1 MLGPISEF
9 KVYTSLDLY
18 IQTRL
23 IPNWSERLS
32 ECEGRV
38 VKQNGKEMKEEL
50 TLLVSICS
58 QFWKGT
64 ILTVVL
70 LWKRRGRQK
79 KEKGYGEGKSKK
91 YSWRFR

>member
-1 MLGPISEF
+1 LLGPVTQF
-9 KVYTSLDLY
+9 KLINVYIL
-18 IQTRL
+18 TRLVWNGKL

-58 QFWKGT
+58 QF
-64 ILTVVL
+64 
-70 LWKRRGRQK
+70 GRAL
-79 KEKGYGEGKSKK
+79 
-91 YSWRFR
+91 F